1 MSIFKLNFG
10 DPNFK
15 DRHKKVFDQLLVLEN
30 NRKNTTCKEPDEI
43 VTKRKDHRSETK
55 HFRGKESI
63 FKKPQN
69 PAPKNY
75 ILRLPDFKKNPH
87 KWTKYS
93 LKDVQEM
100 TDESN
105 TKSAMDFLKQLANR
119 RKLEEGTCIEEK
131 LEELPSKIVFNKHVK
146 ETKNQESITE
156 QTEDHHEK
164 PSYSNGKLVMPEYVI
179 GQVKKNKKV
188 KRDKPEK
195 GLELKLGH
203 LEYEDE

>member
-1 MSIFKLNFG
+1 MSIFKLKFG
-10 DPNFK
+10 DPNFN

-30 NRKNTTCKEPDEI
+30 NRMNITYKGPDKTTP
-43 VTKRKDHRSETK
+43 KRKDHRSETK
-55 HFRGKESI
+55 HFRGKESM

-93 LKDVQEM
+93 LEDVQEM

-119 RKLEEGTCIEEK
+119 RKLEEDAPIEEK
-131 LEELPSKIVFNKHVK
+131 LEELPSKIVFNKHVT
-146 ETKNQESITE
+146 ETKNQESIAE
-156 QTEDHHEK
+156 QMEHHNEK

-179 GQVKKNKKV
+179 GQMKKDKKV
-188 KRDKPEK
+188 KRSKPEK

-203 LEYEDE
+203 LEYDDE